1 MGFAGVSVWQL
12 LIVLLIVVL
21 LFGTK
26 KLRQFGSDAG
36 TALRELK
43 QGLRDNEPENRHQ
56 QDNKHEK
63 A

>member
-12 LIVLLIVVL
+12 LIVLLMVVL

-36 TALRELK
+36 IALRELK
-43 QGLRDNEPENRHQ
+43 RGLRDAGPEDSNQ